1 MSIVFCSQ
9 VAPNLVRYGNIEPAN
24 FFVQS
29 LNLANE
35 MSQQL
40 SGKPL
45 DVSVKVT
52 NQLPQSL
59 FSTTYVAFQV
69 LENFYQTDPISR
81 ASPTMAKCVTAVKAQ
96 RQSAY
101 AAS

>member
-59 FSTTYVAFQV
+59 STTNVAFQV

>member
-1 MSIVFCSQ
+1 MLCIRQLTSLQ

-45 DVSVKVT
+45 DVSVKVAT
-52 NQLPQSL
+52 NYVSDNPSLTSSFLSGVGELLPNRPHLQGL
-59 FSTTYVAFQV
+59 PH
-69 LENFYQTDPISR
+69 NG
-81 ASPTMAKCVTAVKAQ
+81 
-96 RQSAY
+96 
-101 AAS
+101 